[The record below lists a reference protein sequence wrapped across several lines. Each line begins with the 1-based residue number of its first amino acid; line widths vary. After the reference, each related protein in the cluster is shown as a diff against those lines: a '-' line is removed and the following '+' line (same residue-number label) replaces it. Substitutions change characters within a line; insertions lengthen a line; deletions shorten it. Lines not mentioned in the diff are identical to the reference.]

1 MKVIF
6 TFLFIGVSLF
16 ANLAFGQLRLEDC
29 QKKARN
35 NFPLIKQFELIEQ
48 SKEFSLSNA
57 NKNFLPQL
65 DVTLI
70 GGVIDGLPSLSPP
83 SGGESSSSTA
93 FNMISLVQLNQPIW
107 DGGIT
112 KASKEVIEASSN
124 METADLEVSLYSLE
138 ERVNN
143 LFFGVLLIDEQ
154 IAQLEILKETL
165 QRNRQ
170 RVEVAV
176 ENGTAFRSDIDE
188 LKVEVINTD
197 QRMEELKF
205 NRSSYVNMLASM
217 VGELIAP
224 NAKLT
229 RPALNTSFLDEG
241 INRPELTL
249 FQNHEALIQAQSKID
264 KAMMYPKVGIMGFG
278 TFIQPGIDFGA
289 STLNNILVGGLS
301 VNWNLASIYRNNNN
315 KRLTEINLQKVQV
328 QRETFLFNTDLTLTQ
343 TRLELE
349 KYQKLIAQDKE
360 LLELKSSLKKSY
372 DVKYENGVSTMSQLL
387 DKVNDESLAKQQLVV
402 HELQYLMKAYQYK
415 NKSGN

>member
-1 MKVIF
+1 MRIILTLLF
-6 TFLFIGVSLF
+6 TGYFLISG
-16 ANLAFGQLRLEDC
+16 LAFGQITLDSC
-29 QKKARN
+29 QQKARA
-35 NFPLIKQFELIEQ
+35 NFPLIKQFALIEQ

-65 DVTLI
+65 DITLI
-70 GGVIDGLPSLSPP
+70 GGVINGLPSLSPP
-83 SGGESSSSTA
+83 SGGEPSSYTA
-93 FNMISLVQLNQPIW
+93 FNMISLVQLNQPLW

-112 KASKEVIEASSN
+112 KASKAVIEASSN

-143 LFFGVLLIDEQ
+143 LFFGTLLIDEQ
-154 IAQLEILKETL
+154 IAQLEILKGTL
-165 QRNRQ
+165 QRNMQ

-176 ENGTAFRSDIDE
+176 ENGTAFKSDIDE
-188 LKVEVINTD
+188 LKVEVINTE
-197 QRMEELKF
+197 QRMEELNF
-205 NRSSYVNMLASM
+205 NRSAYLNMLAAM
-217 VGELIAP
+217 IGEPIASD
-224 NAKLT
+224 AMLA
-229 RPALNTSFLDEG
+229 RPVLDNSFLNQG

-249 FQNHEALIQAQSKID
+249 FQNHEALIEAQSKID
-264 KAMMYPKVGIMGFG
+264 KAIMYPKVGIMGIG
-278 TFIQPGIDFGA
+278 TFIQPGVDFGA

-301 VNWNLASIYRNNNN
+301 VNWSLSSLYRNNNN
-315 KRLTEINLQKVQV
+315 KKLTGIKLQQVQN
-328 QRETFLFNTDLTLTQ
+328 QRETFLFNTDLMLTQ

-360 LLELKSSLKKSY
+360 LLELKSSIKKSY

-387 DKVNDESLAKQQLVV
+387 DKVNDESLAKQNLVV